1 MACPQGGD
9 REGSRAACR
18 DPDDDIV
25 GTNLCVDDGLR
36 ACGLVVLGP
45 LDTANE
51 CVKTAGND
59 KDDPVGWPVIGR
71 QQFASVLHPDA
82 RRSAGT
88 ASSTAAATEPS
99 APRTAPAAASCPSYM
114 AAIISAAD
122 QESRSA

>member
-1 MACPQGGD
+1 
-9 REGSRAACR
+9 GSRAACR

-25 GTNLCVDDGLR
+25 GTDLCVDDGLH

-71 QQFASVLHPDA
+71 QQLASILHPDA
-82 RRSAGT
+82 RRSAG
-88 ASSTAAATEPS
+88 ADIDDA
-99 APRTAPAAASCPSYM
+99 
-114 AAIISAAD
+114 SAAPECGHRILD
-122 QESRSA
+122 GCGDCTK